1 MVSADRL
8 PGLTLNSAVIGA
20 LEAVL
25 PRVAEDSVAAI
36 IAEVPAYA
44 DPFRGQMGQNIE
56 NAVATALGAFLQL
69 VARAEGSDPLVPMS
83 PALDGA
89 YELGCGEARSGRTID
104 ALQSAYRVG
113 ARVAWRELSANAVA
127 EGLQAATIARFAEM
141 VFAYIDELSGAS
153 VSGHADEL
161 ATAGRVRQRYLDQL
175 AAQLVHGEDLD
186 VLLGSAER
194 ANWSVPQ
201 TLTAV
206 VLPSNQTRGLAT
218 ALGREVLQADDQ
230 SPGLGAGEAW
240 AVMLVPDVDGERR
253 SVLLSALSGRAA
265 VVGPARP
272 WAAVQSSYR
281 RAVRARH
288 LCGTTDLVD
297 TDERLVEIVLG
308 ADPEAAED
316 LRRRALEPLASLRAA
331 TAERLAETLRSWL
344 LHQGQRDAVAAD
356 LFVHAQ
362 TVRYRMNQLR
372 DLYGDRLNDPQ
383 TILELTV
390 ALGVP
395 ASSGE

>member
-186 VLLGSAER
+186 
-194 ANWSVPQ
+194 
-201 TLTAV
+201 
-206 VLPSNQTRGLAT
+206 
-218 ALGREVLQADDQ
+218 D
-230 SPGLGAGEAW
+230 
-240 AVMLVPDVDGERR
+240 
-253 SVLLSALSGRAA
+253 
-265 VVGPARP
+265 
-272 WAAVQSSYR
+272 
-281 RAVRARH
+281 
-288 LCGTTDLVD
+288 
-297 TDERLVEIVLG
+297 
-308 ADPEAAED
+308 
-316 LRRRALEPLASLRAA
+316 
-331 TAERLAETLRSWL
+331 
-344 LHQGQRDAVAAD
+344 
-356 LFVHAQ
+356 
-362 TVRYRMNQLR
+362 
-372 DLYGDRLNDPQ
+372 
-383 TILELTV
+383 
-390 ALGVP
+390 
-395 ASSGE
+395 